1 MKEII
6 IIISI
11 LIIIFTG
18 SIVTQKYLGRT
29 SDLLVD
35 DLEDI
40 KNITLEDVE
49 LVYNTFYHP
58 ENMFMIV
65 TGNID
70 VYETMACIIEDIK
83 NDLEKNNL
91 DSEKLAKKSED
102 MYKKWEEINA
112 KWSIIILHD
121 EIDLIETSLTKMKA
135 EIKSGEIKD
144 VMAEL
149 DTSIFLIN
157 HIKEKEK
164 TSLKNI
170 F

>member
-18 SIVTQKYLGRT
+18 SIVTQKYLNRT

-35 DLEDI
+35 NL
-40 KNITLEDVE
+40 
-49 LVYNTFYHP
+49 
-58 ENMFMIV
+58 
-65 TGNID
+65 
-70 VYETMACIIEDIK
+70 EDIK

-91 DSEKLAKKSED
+91 DSEKLAKKSEY

-121 EIDLIETSLTKMKA
+121 ERDLIETSLTTMKA
-135 EIKSGEIKD
+135 EIKSGDIKD

-157 HIKEKEK
+157 HIKEPEK